1 MFSYWEEQSFFH
13 YDVVIIGSGITGLST
28 AISLK
33 DKEPDLR
40 IAIFERGII
49 PAGASLRNAGF
60 ACIGSFTE
68 ILDDLEHMQEDK
80 VLQLLQLRR
89 EGLTI
94 LRKRLGDHNI
104 DYHENGS
111 YELIMDN
118 EIPLLDHLDK
128 VNHLLY
134 PVLRGTA
141 FSLCNEKIRIF
152 GFDENKVKFMVINHF
167 EGELHP
173 GMMISALIQ
182 KVIRLGIEIKTGCE
196 VESIH
201 EQKSGVT
208 INIKY
213 PENKSTVS
221 FSAYRAAVCT
231 NAFTEKL
238 LPGIDLQPGR
248 GQVLITDIIPDLPFK
263 GIFHFD
269 KGYYYFREI
278 NGRILFGGG
287 RNADFAGETTTDA
300 ALNESIQQMLEGKLN
315 SLILP
320 GRKVTIAQRWAGI
333 MAFGKDKFPLIKK
346 YSDNIFM
353 AVRMG
358 GMGIAIG
365 SRAGEM
371 LADLILE
378 SGSRQSRNFGGSRQ

>member
-1 MFSYWEEQSFFH
+1 MFSYWEQESFFH
-13 YDVVIIGSGITGLST
+13 YDVVIIGSGITGLSA

-33 DKEPDLR
+33 ENDPGLR

-80 VLQLLQLRR
+80 VLELLQLRHQ
-89 EGLTI
+89 GLQL
-94 LRKRLGDHNI
+94 LRKRLGEDAI
-104 DYHENGS
+104 GYRENGS
-111 YELIMDN
+111 YELIIED
-118 EIPLLDHLDK
+118 ELPLLNHLDK
-128 VNHLLY
+128 INQSLY
-134 PVLRGTA
+134 PVLKGNA
-141 FSLCNEKIRIF
+141 YSLCNDKIKEF
-152 GFDENKVKFMVINHF
+152 GFDRNKVKAMIRNHH
-167 EGELHP
+167 EGELNT
-173 GMMISALIQ
+173 GIMMSALIQ
-182 KVIRLGIEIKTGCE
+182 KTIRSGIEIKTGCE
-196 VESIH
+196 VESLQEEKNGVSVFIKGKAEH
-201 EQKSGVT
+201 EPVRFFASVVA
-208 INIKY
+208 I
-213 PENKSTVS
+213 
-221 FSAYRAAVCT
+221 CT
-231 NAFTEKL
+231 NAFTKKL
-238 LPGIDLQPGR
+238 LSDVDLQPGR

-278 NGRILFGGG
+278 NGRILLGGG
-287 RNADFAGETTTDA
+287 RNTDFTGEMTTDA
-300 ALNESIQQMLEGKLN
+300 ALNGSIQQMLEGKLN

-320 GRKVTIAQRWAGI
+320 GREVHVASRWAGI

-371 LADLILE
+371 LAGMLLDR
-378 SGSRQSRNFGGSRQ
+378 GSEQ